1 MLGID
6 GEKIRGIEERIF
18 KDQVRG
24 EVVKELGAWTG
35 SKEQNQLGDFKT
47 AMCIKSSFKVYEKSR
62 DKFQKSYF
70 NF

>member
-47 AMCIKSSFKVYEKSR
+47 AMCIKSSFKV
-62 DKFQKSYF
+62 
-70 NF
+70 